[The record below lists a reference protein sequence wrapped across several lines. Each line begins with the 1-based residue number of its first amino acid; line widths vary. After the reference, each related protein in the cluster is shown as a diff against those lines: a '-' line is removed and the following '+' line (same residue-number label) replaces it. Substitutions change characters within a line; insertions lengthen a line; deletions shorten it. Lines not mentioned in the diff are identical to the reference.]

1 MKMYV
6 PKFTGKS
13 KQIIRIVALLLPVLL
28 LLPILTRPA
37 FAQTTYVITDGDQI
51 KVHTTFETNPEEVLD
66 EAGFTLGEDDMYT
79 TQAGDGVSEI
89 TVQRKQTITIQNC
102 GETVVASSYGETL
115 DSLFTRLG
123 IPAYGSYKVS
133 MAMETMT
140 YDGMEVRVDR
150 FQDVEETYTQE
161 IPYETTYCYDPNL
174 PEGQEKV
181 VQAGKVGQMQ
191 TKANVVYKNSQEL
204 SRTILDQTVVE
215 QPANAIVAK
224 GTGTGEKAKGN
235 APAIGDGVIVTA
247 DGQVLTYSQTG
258 QFVATAYTH
267 TDAGCDLITATG
279 TTVHMGT
286 VAVDPKVIPYGTRM
300 FIVCND
306 GSYIYGISTAED
318 CGGAIKNNR
327 LDLYFPTTSECFQF
341 GVRDCTV
348 YFLD

>member
-6 PKFTGKS
+6 PRFSASS
-13 KQIIRIVALLLPVLL
+13 KLIVRLVAVLLPVLL
-28 LLPILTRPA
+28 LLPLLTLPA

-51 KVHTTFETNPEEVLD
+51 TVHTTFETNPAEVLD
-66 EAGFTLGEDDMYT
+66 EAGVALGEDDMYT

-89 TVQRKQTITIQNC
+89 TIHNC
-102 GETVVASSYGETL
+102 GETMVAGSYGETL

-123 IPAYGSYKVS
+123 IPAYGNYKVS
-133 MAMETMT
+133 MPMDTVT
-140 YDGMEVRVDR
+140 YDGMEVQVDSI
-150 FQDVEETYTQE
+150 VEMVQTYTEE
-161 IPYETTYCYDPNL
+161 IPHETTYCYDPNL
-174 PEGQEKV
+174 PEGEERV
-181 VQAGKVGQMQ
+181 VQAGKNGQLQ
-191 TKANVVYKNSQEL
+191 SKANVVYKNSQEQ
-204 SRTILDQTVVE
+204 SRTILSQTVVE

-224 GTGTGEKAKGN
+224 GTGTGEKTNGN

-247 DGQVLTYSQTG
+247 DGQVLTYSSTG

-267 TDAGCDLITATG
+267 TDAGCDFITATG
-279 TTVHMGT
+279 TTVRIGT

-306 GSYIYGISTAED
+306 GSYIYGIATAED
-318 CGGAIKNNR
+318 CGGSIKNNR

-341 GVRDCTV
+341 GVRNCTV